1 MGWLRVGERE
11 EVPPGRGGQFLRV
24 PGTQPDVCLV
34 ISHAHRVQNRRVA
47 PEGAV
52 LIQHSDSGAPTTN
65 SPQTMYASC
74 QGLTAPMGA
83 KSPRFQPKPAPG
95 TLPEN
100 VNLRKNVNGLTSDM
114 QVGSVKLVL
123 G

>member
-74 QGLTAPMGA
+74 QGLTLRGLLGSVIKVQNLDCGATESARIGA
-83 KSPRFQPKPAPG
+83 K
-95 TLPEN
+95 TC
-100 VNLRKNVNGLTSDM
+100 LRDFARKRKFT
-114 QVGSVKLVL
+114 
-123 G
+123 